1 MNYPCNNCYSRSTE
15 CQKTCGAYL
24 AYLRQLSV
32 EAEIEQLESKLN
44 KPILTT
50 YTTTTLSP
58 KNEPKRI
65 MPLQVKESDFKNDTK
80 TLSGIRLSNVYIA
93 KINNWSFMVC
103 VDVMFMTAITIENEK
118 IKLDVVLKKKPISLP
133 EAVTAIND
141 YLKQLF
147 EEAQE

>member
-1 MNYPCNNCYSRSTE
+1 MDYPCNNCYSHSTD

-65 MPLQVKESDFKNDTK
+65 MPLQVKESDFKGDESHYYYNKNNFSFHIFIKPDNGFSLFYK
-80 TLSGIRLSNVYIA
+80 HIKIFDEDVKQITLS
-93 KINNWSFMVC
+93 
-103 VDVMFMTAITIENEK
+103 
-118 IKLDVVLKKKPISLP
+118 
-133 EAVTAIND
+133 EAVTAINN
-141 YLKQLF
+141 YLKQLY
-147 EEAQE
+147 EEVQE

>member
-1 MNYPCNNCYSRSTE
+1 MDYPCNNCYSHSTD

-65 MPLQVKESDFKNDTK
+65 MPLQVKESDFKGDESHYYYNKNNFSFHIFIKPDNGFSLFYK
-80 TLSGIRLSNVYIA
+80 HVKIFDEDVKQITLS
-93 KINNWSFMVC
+93 
-103 VDVMFMTAITIENEK
+103 
-118 IKLDVVLKKKPISLP
+118 
-133 EAVTAIND
+133 EAVTAINN
-141 YLKQLF
+141 YLKQLY

>member
-1 MNYPCNNCYSRSTE
+1 MKTIMDYPCNNCYSHSTD

-24 AYLRQLSV
+24 AYLRQSSV

-65 MPLQVKESDFKNDTK
+65 MPLQVKESDFKGDESHYYYNKNNFSFHIFIKPDNGFSLFYK
-80 TLSGIRLSNVYIA
+80 HIKIFDEDVKQITLS
-93 KINNWSFMVC
+93 
-103 VDVMFMTAITIENEK
+103 
-118 IKLDVVLKKKPISLP
+118 

-141 YLKQLF
+141 YLKQLY
-147 EEAQE
+147 EEVQE

>member
-1 MNYPCNNCYSRSTE
+1 MDYPCNNCYSHSTD

-65 MPLQVKESDFKNDTK
+65 MPLQVKESDFKGDESHYYYNKNNFSFHIFIKPDNGFSLFYK
-80 TLSGIRLSNVYIA
+80 HIKIFDEDVKQITLS
-93 KINNWSFMVC
+93 
-103 VDVMFMTAITIENEK
+103 
-118 IKLDVVLKKKPISLP
+118 
-133 EAVTAIND
+133 EAVTAINN
-141 YLKQLF
+141 YLKQLY
-147 EEAQE
+147 EEVQKWKSKQGKA